1 MSMWTRLRVGLERA
15 LKGPGADA
23 RIDLYRDLAEA
34 LDKREDLLAFLQAEI
49 RNCAIDKNAPRL
61 WVLRTMLSRRISR
74 SSGDA
79 GDGASFSRLMR
90 DLIPES
96 DRMQIEAIDAKPDVR
111 EQAEGFRRLAVM
123 TELRK
128 GMLQGVWEKM
138 ATPLILIP
146 LTYITALPTAQMIT
160 ELTRDQ
166 DPSTITGMKLA
177 GLLLGNFV
185 VNYGVASLTLL
196 GTALVALIYIFPNGT
211 GRWRLRFD
219 TIPVLGLYRE
229 WAGADVAMAL
239 ASLLQS
245 KVDLNDALSLVAAR
259 SNPWTRWQIGRVLH
273 VLAAERSDDYVS
285 AFSRGLF
292 SPAMVARIATAN
304 RTANGIGAALIE
316 VGTKGITRVVER
328 MNRTVAVV
336 AGVVV
341 TITTTIVMVLTFAQL
356 AVTADIDSAGAPQQ
370 QTQK

>member
-1 MSMWTRLRVGLERA
+1 MSIWTKLLETVTRA
-15 LKGPGADA
+15 VRGPNADG

-49 RNCAIDKNAPRL
+49 RNCAIDKNAARS
-61 WVLRTMLSRRISR
+61 WVLRTMLTRRVVRAST
-74 SSGDA
+74 DA
-79 GDGASFSRLMR
+79 GDGASFSRLLAG
-90 DLIPES
+90 LIPEA

-111 EQAEGFRRLAVM
+111 EQAEGFRRLAAM

-128 GMLQGVWEKM
+128 GMLKGVVEKM
-138 ATPLILIP
+138 ATPIVLIP
-146 LTYITALPTAQMIT
+146 LTYITALPTSQMIT
-160 ELTRDQ
+160 EITKDQ
-166 DPSTITGMKLA
+166 DPSTITGIKLA
-177 GLLLGNFV
+177 GLVIGTFV
-185 VNYGVASLTLL
+185 VNWGMVTLVLLVA
-196 GTALVALIYIFPNGT
+196 ALVVLFYLLPNGT
-211 GRWRLRFD
+211 GQWRLRFD
-219 TIPVLGLYRE
+219 SLPVLGLYRE

-259 SNPWTRWQIGRVLH
+259 STPWARWQITRVLN

-316 VGTKGITRVVER
+316 VGTKGIDRVIER
-328 MNRTVAVV
+328 MNRTVGVIAGAVV
-336 AGVVV
+336 AL
-341 TITTTIVMVLTFAQL
+341 TTATVMTLTFAQL
-356 AVTADIDSAGAPQQ
+356 AVTSDLDATTQHS
-370 QTQK
+370 TQK